1 MGMASIGYL
10 TGNQAVAEGAMAA
23 GLRFYAGYPIT
34 PASDL
39 FEYLSEKLPK
49 RGGVV
54 YQGEDEIASIVAVIG
69 ASWSGAKA
77 MTATSGPGFSLMAE
91 SIGLAAMTETPLVVA
106 VNMRTGPSTGIATTP
121 GQGDV
126 MQSRW
131 LSHGHYPIVVY
142 APTGVQDSFDLA
154 IKAFNVA
161 EALRVPV
168 IILSDA
174 AIAHGREKV
183 IMKSDVPIINRKKP
197 APGSKYLPYEAGND
211 LVPPMASFGEGF
223 NVLVESLQH
232 DERGYYVP
240 TSQVF
245 EKLVTRLNRK
255 TEVHKKM
262 IVESRIY
269 GDNDADTLLIAF
281 GSYARVARGM
291 ARRAK
296 DLGLRIKVFVPISIW
311 PLDEETLIRE
321 ASRVKNIV
329 VMENNLG
336 QLYREVQR
344 IVRNRDVSFL
354 PLLRVELPTP
364 TEALDELRRIIKS

>member
-1 MGMASIGYL
+1 MSIGYL

-23 GLRFYAGYPIT
+23 GLKFYAGYPIT

-54 YQGEDEIASIVAVIG
+54 YQGEDEIASIVAAIG

-91 SIGLAAMTETPLVVA
+91 SIGLAAMTETPVVVA

-131 LSHGHYPIVVY
+131 LSHGHYPVVVY
-142 APTGVQDSFDLA
+142 APTGVQDSFDLT

-161 EALRVPV
+161 EALRIPA

-183 IMKSDVPIINRKKP
+183 VMRSDVPVVSRKKP
-197 APGSKYLPYEAGND
+197 TPGSKYLPYEAGDD
-211 LVPPMASFGEGF
+211 LVPPMAAFGEGF

-240 TSQVF
+240 TSKVF

-255 TEVHKKM
+255 VDDNRKM
-262 IVESRIY
+262 IVESRVY
-269 GDNDADTLLIAF
+269 GEENADVLLVAF
-281 GSYARVARGM
+281 GSYARVARGA
-291 ARRAK
+291 ARRAREE
-296 DLGLRIKVFVPISIW
+296 GLRVRVFVPISIW
-311 PLDEETLIRE
+311 PLDEEGLRRE
-321 ASRVKNIV
+321 ASRAGSVV

-344 IVRNRDVSFL
+344 IVRDRDVGFL
-354 PLLRVELPTP
+354 PLLKVELPTP
-364 TEALDELRRIIKS
+364 TEALRSLRGMVRA